1 MMIPGYQKGSDI
13 TLLDLIYHRPQKLEN
28 GKYTNDVM
36 TIIFRDNQLKQKK
49 YVDIENPTFEFEMLN
64 DNEKVSDYP
73 EMFIPKKKVHIVS
86 VPYKEL
92 DKRIAELTGNEQF
105 FYDNL
110 KSGNYYANRML
121 HSNLKLFSSDENI
134 EDNFRR
140 RFAALYKNEPY
151 NLDKGFLDIETDI
164 INMPHSDNI
173 GIHMGDYPI
182 NAVTFISDGKN
193 QVSTFILRNKKNPLI
208 QEFEDWYNT
217 GEFQQ
222 EIKEFV
228 KDKVGGRKEEIRFGL
243 DKYEYQIFFYDDE
256 LELIYNIFVTI
267 NHDKPDFVLAWNMA
281 FDIPY
286 IMERIK
292 YLGFDPKDIMC
303 DPSFNIKKVQY
314 YIDERHQ
321 NVYEEKGD
329 FAKISSYTV
338 YVDQLIQYASRRKG
352 QSKPPNF
359 RLDTIGNIVA
369 KVRKYDY
376 SDITTDIAELPY
388 KNFKVFT
395 FYNIMDTIVQKC
407 VEKKTEDINF
417 LFYKTLINNTRYNK
431 SHRNTIYLAN
441 RAREEFLKNEGVM
454 LGNNHAY
461 FKQEEKKGK
470 FYGAIVSSPQRID
483 KNSLIKNKHG
493 IQYNIFRNGV
503 DFDFSAMYPN
513 ITTQFNIIATA
524 MIARINI
531 PEPIQAVEN
540 PLGMDFYVR
549 EGQYIEDLDCK
560 NYIEFC
566 ERWLKLA
573 GFSDLLGDIREYID
587 NYSNSGSIVS
597 WNNNTLNPFRV
608 KNKDVLTNPL
618 QFNDFNTNPM
628 IIRNV
633 FEQHKYK
640 EYVEGKKLI

>member
-1 MMIPGYQKGSDI
+1 MIPGYQKGSDI

-28 GKYTNDVM
+28 GKYSNDVM
-36 TIIFRDNQLKQKK
+36 TVIFRDNQLKEKRH
-49 YVDIENPTFEFEMLN
+49 VDIENPTFEFEMLN
-64 DNEKVSDYP
+64 DDEQIQDYP
-73 EMFIPKKKVHIVS
+73 QMFIPKEKVHTVS

-92 DKRIAELTGNEQF
+92 DKKIAELTGNEQF

-110 KSGNYYANRML
+110 KSGNFTANSML
-121 HSNLKLFSSDENI
+121 HSNLKLFSSDENL

-140 RFAALYKNEPY
+140 RFAAFYTNEPY
-151 NLDKGFLDIETDI
+151 ILEKGFLDIETDI
-164 INMPHSDNI
+164 INMPHTDNI
-173 GIHMGDYPI
+173 GNHYGDYPI

-193 QVSTFILRNKKNPLI
+193 QVSTFVLRDKKNPLI
-208 QEFEDWYNT
+208 QEFENWCNT
-217 GEFQQ
+217 GMFQQ
-222 EIKEFV
+222 EIKDFV
-228 KDKVGGRKEEIRFGL
+228 RDKVGGWKQEIRFGL
-243 DKYEYQIFFYDDE
+243 DKYQYRIFFYDDE
-256 LELIYNIFVTI
+256 LELIYDLFKVI

-292 YLGFDPKDIMC
+292 YFGLNPEDIIC
-303 DPSFNIKKVQY
+303 DPSFKNKKVQY

-321 NVYEEKGD
+321 NVHEEKGD
-329 FAKISSYTV
+329 FAKISGYTV

-376 SDITTDIAELPY
+376 SHITTDIAELPY
-388 KNFKVFT
+388 KNFKVFI

-407 VEKKTEDINF
+407 IEKRTEDINF

-441 RAREEFLKNEGVM
+441 RAREEFLKNEGVV

-470 FYGAIVSSPQRID
+470 FLGAIVSSPQRVD
-483 KNSLIKNKHG
+483 KDSLIKNKYG

-503 DFDFSAMYPN
+503 DFDFSSMYPN
-513 ITTQFNIIATA
+513 ITAQFNIIATA
-524 MIARINI
+524 LIARINI
-531 PEPIQAVEN
+531 PEQIQAVEN

-549 EGQYIEDLDCK
+549 EGQYIEDLSCK
-560 NYIEFC
+560 NYIDFC
-566 ERWLKLA
+566 ERWLNLA
-573 GFSDLLGDIREYID
+573 GFSDLLDDVREYID
-587 NYSNSGSIVS
+587 NYSNSGTIVS
-597 WNNNTLNPFRV
+597 WNNNTINPFRI
-608 KNKDVLTNPL
+608 KNKGVLTNPM
-618 QFNDFNTNPM
+618 QFNDFKTNPM

-633 FEQHKYK
+633 FDQNKYK